1 MGTKWQTMFQ
11 KEDLEA
17 GKLLF
22 QSGKAKKLV
31 WDEDTDSYSAT
42 VRDDRNYHIRVDFA
56 GGKVYTSECDCSDWT
71 EEHACRHVAAA
82 VHLIEQEESDIDM
95 LGGEW
100 PEDIFEEDKPAKKD
114 SKQKGSKAGI
124 PGDALEPGDDF
135 FRKNPQ
141 YHPDL
146 TQGLRNLKQ
155 LRKEAEENQ
164 DDESG
169 EEDAFV

>member
-56 GGKVYTSECDCSDWT
+56 GGKGIY
-71 EEHACRHVAAA
+71 
-82 VHLIEQEESDIDM
+82 
-95 LGGEW
+95 LG
-100 PEDIFEEDKPAKKD
+100 
-114 SKQKGSKAGI
+114 
-124 PGDALEPGDDF
+124 
-135 FRKNPQ
+135 
-141 YHPDL
+141 
-146 TQGLRNLKQ
+146 
-155 LRKEAEENQ
+155 
-164 DDESG
+164 
-169 EEDAFV
+169 V